1 MVILDVN
8 MLELY
13 ILGGFLLIVLAAIP
27 LYFVG
32 AALYQRKQNKD
43 NANKKKVYVNKL
55 IITYCGVGTALMNKK
70 DLTYK
75 NDTYEEAMKSR
86 KRLIDIANKAHQTL
100 ASLSDTDIFNF
111 EGIVVIH
118 KNQFIAIEQGTHTE
132 YE

>member
-1 MVILDVN
+1 

-13 ILGGFLLIVLAAIP
+13 ILGGFLLLVVAGIP

-32 AALYQRKQNKD
+32 AAICQRKQDKD
-43 NANKKKVYVNKL
+43 NAKKKKIYVSTL
-55 IITYCGVGTALMNKK
+55 VLTYCGVGTALMNKRE
-70 DLTYK
+70 LTYK
-75 NDTYEEAMKSR
+75 NNTYEEGMKSR
-86 KRLIDIANKAHQTL
+86 KILLDIANKAHQTL

-118 KNQFIAIEQGTHTE
+118 KNQFIAIEQSTYID

>member
-1 MVILDVN
+1 

-13 ILGGFLLIVLAAIP
+13 ILGGLLLLVVAGIP

-32 AALYQRKQNKD
+32 AAIHQRKQDKD
-43 NANKKKVYVNKL
+43 NAKKKKVYVSTL
-55 IITYCGVGTALMNKK
+55 VLTYCGVGTALMNKRE
-70 DLTYK
+70 LTYK
-75 NDTYEEAMKSR
+75 NNTYEEAMKSR
-86 KRLIDIANKAHQTL
+86 KILIDIANKAHQTL

-118 KNQFIAIEQGTHTE
+118 KNQFIAIEHSTHIE

>member
-1 MVILDVN
+1 

-13 ILGGFLLIVLAAIP
+13 ILGGLLLLVVAGIP

-32 AALYQRKQNKD
+32 AAIHQRKQDKD
-43 NANKKKVYVNKL
+43 NAKKKKVYVSTL
-55 IITYCGVGTALMNKK
+55 VLTYCGVGTALMNKRE
-70 DLTYK
+70 LTYK
-75 NDTYEEAMKSR
+75 NNTYEEAMKSR
-86 KRLIDIANKAHQTL
+86 KILIDIANKAHQTL

-118 KNQFIAIEQGTHTE
+118 KNQFIAIEHSTHID